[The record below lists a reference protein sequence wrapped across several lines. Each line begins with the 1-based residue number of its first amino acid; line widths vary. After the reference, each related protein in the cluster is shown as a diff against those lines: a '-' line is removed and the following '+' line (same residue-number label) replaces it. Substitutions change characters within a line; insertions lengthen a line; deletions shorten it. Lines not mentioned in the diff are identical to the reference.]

1 MEDIFPKKGE
11 IHFAGAL
18 ENNEDTG
25 TLQYLAS
32 TAMEAGF
39 STRVLD
45 MQALDLKWT
54 ILIRQV
60 N

>member
-1 MEDIFPKKGE
+1 MERYFPPKKGE

-45 MQALDLKWT
+45 MQALDLAKWT
-54 ILIRQV
+54 IF
-60 N
+60 

>member
-1 MEDIFPKKGE
+1 MERYFPQKGE

-45 MQALDLKWT
+45 MQALDL
-54 ILIRQV
+54 QMDDF
-60 N
+60 